1 MEIKFKPGTPQFRTA
16 LIRRMR
22 NLEPDYEIE
31 FLDTDNG
38 TMFRLID
45 SLGRP
50 RSEKI
55 TITTRHSDSLQ
66 TEQLRRTLKSAG
78 FPGKPLKKY

>member
-22 NLEPDYEIE
+22 KLEPDYEIE
-31 FLDTDNG
+31 VLDTDNG

-45 SLGRP
+45 SWVVPGQKKLQSP
-50 RSEKI
+50 RAI
-55 TITTRHSDSLQ
+55 
-66 TEQLRRTLKSAG
+66 RTASKRSS
-78 FPGKPLKKY
+78 